1 MKEKIYVVFM
11 VLCAILAICG
21 GFSDNIVILTIGA
34 LPIALNAVFGIAYT
48 VVDCFRS

>member
-1 MKEKIYVVFM
+1 MKEKVYAVFIA
-11 VLCAILAICG
+11 LCAILAILG
-21 GFSDNIVILTIGA
+21 GFSDNIVILMIGA